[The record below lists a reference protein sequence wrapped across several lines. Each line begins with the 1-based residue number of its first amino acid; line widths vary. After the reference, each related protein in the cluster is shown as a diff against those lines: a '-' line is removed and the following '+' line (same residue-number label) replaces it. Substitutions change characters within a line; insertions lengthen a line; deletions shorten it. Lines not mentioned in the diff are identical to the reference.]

1 MPHACADRRPPL
13 PARSKC
19 RVLAR
24 AWGSPLRT
32 APLDLST
39 AVWRLL
45 RAKIGHLTGTQFVD
59 LNQIASNLLQFQ
71 IYDTI
76 LYPTFRTRPRGHLM
90 TGLIGWD
97 WEYVEALVS
106 GLGRPFNLAA
116 LSAGSELPSWPPTR
130 CNDLNGRSHARR
142 VHLDAPCAA
151 GASSRGI
158 ARPAS
163 AQPGPRT
170 ACGSRSRDRAGV
182 GAASVR
188 RRAVR
193 TAGMREEAPPA
204 NSWLL
209 RSRSVLKA
217 RSSGIARPW
226 GCRRIDFVECGAVR
240 VDKCSCAGLRVSLH
254 GHGGGQWGLVMF
266 KVTSRPVAC

>member
-1 MPHACADRRPPL
+1 M
-13 PARSKC
+13 
-19 RVLAR
+19 
-24 AWGSPLRT
+24 
-32 APLDLST
+32 
-39 AVWRLL
+39 
-45 RAKIGHLTGTQFVD
+45 Q
-59 LNQIASNLLQFQ
+59 
-71 IYDTI
+71 
-76 LYPTFRTRPRGHLM
+76 
-90 TGLIGWD
+90 
-97 WEYVEALVS
+97 EALVS
-106 GLGRPFNLAA
+106 GLGRPYLAA

-151 GASSRGI
+151 GASARGI

-240 VDKCSCAGLRVSLH
+240 VDKCSCAGLCVSLH
-254 GHGGGQWGLVMF
+254 GHGGGQWGLVMLPLALWR
-266 KVTSRPVAC
+266 VEQLCA